1 MPHFRQANI
10 ARLAWQQNKAQESSA
25 RSIPVSACIYS
36 CPHSHMLTIQHLKFR
51 DIIEHIRE
59 DEGVRHTR
67 AFVLFHML
75 P

>member
-25 RSIPVSACIYS
+25 QSIPVSACIYS
-36 CPHSHMLTIQHLKFR
+36 CPHSHMLTIQHLKFG
-51 DIIEHIRE
+51 DIEHILRE
-59 DEGVRHTR
+59 DEGVRHTH
-67 AFVLFHML
+67 AFVLFDVL